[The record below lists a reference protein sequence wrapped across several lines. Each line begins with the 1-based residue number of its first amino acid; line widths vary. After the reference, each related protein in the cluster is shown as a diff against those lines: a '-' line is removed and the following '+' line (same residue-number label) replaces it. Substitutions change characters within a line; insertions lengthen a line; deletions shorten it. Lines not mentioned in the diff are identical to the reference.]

1 MFSLFREGS
10 PSFGVEGKIQR
21 VKGRGGKVRET
32 RKRGGY
38 CRTLF
43 PIENRRG
50 YLLTYLL
57 VAG

>member
-1 MFSLFREGS
+1 MFSLLREGS
-10 PSFGVEGKIQR
+10 PSFGVGGKIQR
-21 VKGRGGKVRET
+21 VKGRGGESREA
-32 RKRGGY
+32 RKRDGY

-43 PIENRRG
+43 RIENRRG